1 MEVVDKQVVDDQL
14 HDGSLILVSGPSRG
28 GKSRWAESLLIDEP
42 RVVYIA
48 TAAERPDDLD
58 WQNRLRLH
66 RERRPNHWNL
76 VESGA
81 ELPAVITQ
89 LQPSEAALI
98 DALGGFVAQHLER
111 GQSAWEQE
119 ATQLVDALKQCR
131 STCVVVIEE
140 TGWGVVP
147 PTRIGGL
154 FRDRL
159 GTLAQCLDRQADG
172 SWLVLQGRALDLH
185 RLSQPVP

>member
-1 MEVVDKQVVDDQL
+1 MVDKQVVDDQL
-14 HDGSLILVSGPSRG
+14 DDGSLILVSGPSRG

-66 RERRPNHWNL
+66 RERRPSHWSL

-81 ELPAVITQ
+81 DLPAVIAQ
-89 LQPSEAALI
+89 LQAGEAALI

-111 GQSAWEQE
+111 DQRCWEQE
-119 ATQLVDALKQCR
+119 TSQLVDALKRCR
-131 STCVVVIEE
+131 CTCVVVIEE

-159 GTLAQCLDRQADG
+159 GTLAQCLDRQATR

-185 RLSQPVP
+185 RLSHPVP

>member
-1 MEVVDKQVVDDQL
+1 MEVVEEQL

-28 GKSRWAESLLIDEP
+28 GKSRWAESLLNDQP

-48 TAAERPDDLD
+48 TAADRPDDVD

-66 RERRPNHWNL
+66 RERRPNHWRL
-76 VESGA
+76 LESGA
-81 ELPAVITQ
+81 DLPAVIAQ
-89 LQPSEAALI
+89 LQPGEAALI

-111 GQSAWEQE
+111 DQCAWEQE
-119 ATQLVDALKQCR
+119 ATQLVDALKRCR
-131 STCVVVIEE
+131 SICVVVIEE

-159 GTLAQCLDRQADG
+159 GTLAQCLDRQANR
-172 SWLVLQGRALDLH
+172 SWLVLQGRAVDLH
-185 RLSQPVP
+185 RLSVPVP